1 MGLHQYPNVCVKLSG
16 QYAFSKE
23 PFPYADLAGWHSPLL
38 RAFGA
43 DRLMWA
49 TDSPWI
55 LEEPGY
61 DNLTRVIDT
70 QLPDLN
76 EKDRALIMGGT
87 AQARLFD
94 RS

>member
-1 MGLHQYPNVCVKLSG
+1 
-16 QYAFSKE
+16 
-23 PFPYADLAGWHSPLL
+23 
-38 RAFGA
+38 
-43 DRLMWA
+43 MWA

-61 DNLTRVIDT
+61 ENLTRVIDT